1 MLTYAAGMLDLGGF
15 AEKATPERG
24 ARARMVASG
33 PALVA
38 PPIIMINSFNEW
50 HDGTEIGP

>member
-1 MLTYAAGMLDLGGF
+1 MLAYAAGMFDLKGF
-15 AEKATPERG
+15 AEKAKPEPG